1 LVKSKINVF
10 LGIIFTNDEENTAKD
25 LFFKSLAKDS
35 GKCEQPEKYFSTD
48 DCQI

>member
-1 LVKSKINVF
+1 

-25 LFFKSLAKDS
+25 LFFKGLAKDS
-35 GKCEQPEKYFSTD
+35 GKCERKDQPDKYFSTD